1 MRVASRI
8 ETGMR
13 TEEKAHKLLVTELMR
28 FLLNRVFLVRKE

>member
-13 TEEKAHKLLVTELMR
+13 TEEKAHKLLDRELNR
-28 FLLNRVFLVRKE
+28 FLLNRVLLVRKE